1 MKEGIYTV
9 DSIEKG
15 LVKVLYRPN
24 EAIEELIPVSDFPF
38 EVREGD
44 IVEIKS
50 SNDNM
55 KITYLEK
62 ETENIKAYVKS
73 LREKLL
79 NKNRD

>member
-1 MKEGIYTV
+1 MREGIYTV
-9 DSIEKG
+9 ESIEKG
-15 LVKVLYRPN
+15 FVKVLYRPN
-24 EAIEELIPVSDFPF
+24 EAIEEIIPVNDFPF

-50 SNDNM
+50 SNGNM

-62 ETENIKAYVKS
+62 ETENVKAYVKS

-79 NKNRD
+79 NKSKE